1 MSAVSGLRALRLLR
15 ALRCASPL
23 TLGLPLSPSC
33 ANLIPT
39 LLLYALRAV
48 RRRPPRVAE
57 AAAPSTS
64 RRIPDTRTSRRS
76 EGRCAC
82 SRRGGPPRKRP
93 PHRGQRSRRTHPLRG
108 PPCETPDPLA
118 RLLAG
123 ELPYRL
129 SDHLFEAPDPIL
141 DDVRDEGLEVVELL
155 PGRRQFASSFLILRL
170 GLPPVTLLR
179 TRRLHDLF
187 LAAEFLESGNSDV
200 DGVPESTRLGPR
212 LSHPDQVRSYRPV
225 HVLRGSVTDA
235 GELALLSPD
244 HGLHNRDLAVLLR
257 RNLQELRL
265 DAPEPPAVRLLKK
278 PRIEHEP
285 LALALDHVLFPHHL
299 TSSDQKPVTLSSLN
313 LVRMWSKINI
323 RRSARRYTG
332 VRREQRSRC
341 GGGSGRVSRVW
352 SPCCCRLYG

>member
-93 PHRGQRSRRTHPLRG
+93 PRRGQRSRRTHPLRG
-108 PPCETPDPLA
+108 PPRKTPDPLA

-123 ELPYRL
+123 ELPYWL
-129 SDHLFEAPDPIL
+129 SDHLLEAADPL
-141 DDVRDEGLEVVELL
+141 FDDIRDEGLKVVELL
-155 PGRRQFASSFLILRL
+155 PGRWQLAPSFLVLRL
-170 GLPPVTLLR
+170 GPPFTLLR
-179 TRRLHDLF
+179 PRRLNDFF
-187 LAAEFLESGNSDV
+187 LAAELLESGNADV
-200 DGVPESTRLGPR
+200 DGVPESARLGPR
-212 LSHPDQVRSYRPV
+212 LGHPDQVRSYRPV

-235 GELALLSPD
+235 AELALLRPD
-244 HGLHNRDLAVLLR
+244 HGLHDRDLAVLLR
-257 RNLQELRL
+257 RNL
-265 DAPEPPAVRLLKK
+265 
-278 PRIEHEP
+278 
-285 LALALDHVLFPHHL
+285 
-299 TSSDQKPVTLSSLN
+299 
-313 LVRMWSKINI
+313 
-323 RRSARRYTG
+323 
-332 VRREQRSRC
+332 
-341 GGGSGRVSRVW
+341 
-352 SPCCCRLYG
+352 